1 MKTNIKTETRF
12 MNMDNPKM
20 SLYKQRS
27 IENAI
32 NDVSQDVLMDLPS
45 LAPFGNFNT
54 SEKTTAADSNQQ
66 TRTQKAD
73 EYEDD
78 NKDIVL
84 DLDFKRMKDPH
95 FHKNARKQSTIAMI
109 EESFKFRPVRA
120 PVPSLPKKQ
129 LFMSFGLLVLGIV
142 LLVVGTSLAVSKE
155 SVSSGIAFWIIGAI
169 CGLPGLFYV
178 IKFFQV
184 CYARS
189 GENKR
194 KVLDEIPQ
202 E

>member
-1 MKTNIKTETRF
+1 

-20 SLYKQRS
+20 ALYKQRS
-27 IENAI
+27 IENAL

-45 LAPFGNFNT
+45 LAPFANFNT
-54 SEKTTAADSNQQ
+54 SEKTTAESNQQ

-78 NKDIVL
+78 QKDIVL
-84 DLDFKRMKDPH
+84 DMDFKRINDPNNHKD
-95 FHKNARKQSTIAMI
+95 ARKQSTIRMI

-120 PVPSLPKKQ
+120 PVPNLPKKQ
-129 LFMSFGLLVLGIV
+129 LFMSFALLALGIL
-142 LLVVGTSLAVSKE
+142 LLVVGTSLAVSKG
-155 SVSSGIAFWIIGAI
+155 SASSGIAFWIIGAI
-169 CGLPGLFYV
+169 CGLPGLFYA